1 MLHEVVISCIM
12 KLDLHSFMARRKRK
26 SSYYAPWIIIAL
38 VFAAGAFLVGRNW
51 WLERQAGLIR
61 YREFG
66 ILIPADYS
74 MHGIDVSKY
83 QQVINWDAVKA
94 MNVQETR
101 IHFAFIKATEGNDNV
116 DVFFKRNWRKAK
128 EAEMIRGAYHF
139 FIASKDGTMQA
150 RNFISQVKLQSG
162 DLPPVLDVEQT
173 NGVSKAILQQRVK
186 AFLYA
191 AELAYGVK
199 PVIYTNA
206 DFYNAYL
213 SDEFDEYPLW
223 VAHYLQ
229 PVEPRISRNWH
240 FWQHSESGRVNGIA
254 GKVDFNVFNGDSTEF
269 VKLLMK

>member
-1 MLHEVVISCIM
+1 
-12 KLDLHSFMARRKRK
+12 MARRKRK
-26 SSYYAPWIIIAL
+26 ISKTLPWIIVVL
-38 VFAAGAFLVGRNW
+38 VFVTGAALFGRNW

-66 ILIPADYS
+66 IPIPSNYS
-74 MHGIDVSKY
+74 LHGIDVSRY
-83 QQVINWDAVKA
+83 QQVINWEAVKA
-94 MNVQETR
+94 MNVQETK

-116 DVFFKRNWRKAK
+116 DFYFKRNWRKAK

-150 RNFISQVKLQSG
+150 RNFINKVKLQSG

-206 DFYNAYL
+206 DFYKAYL
-213 SDEFDEYPLW
+213 SDGFDDYPLW
-223 VAHYLQ
+223 VAHYLR
-229 PVEPRISRNWH
+229 PVEPRINRDWH
-240 FWQHSESGRVNGIA
+240 FWQHSERGRVNGIS
-254 GKVDFNVFNGDSTEF
+254 GKVDFNVFNGDSTDF
-269 VKLLMK
+269 AKLLMK

>member
-1 MLHEVVISCIM
+1 
-12 KLDLHSFMARRKRK
+12 MARRKRK
-26 SSYYAPWIIIAL
+26 ISKTLPWIIVAL
-38 VFAAGAFLVGRNW
+38 VFVAGAALFGRNW

-66 ILIPADYS
+66 IPIPTNYS
-74 MHGIDVSKY
+74 LHGIDVSRY
-83 QQVINWDAVKA
+83 QQVINWEAVKA
-94 MNVQETR
+94 MNVQETK

-116 DVFFKRNWRKAK
+116 DFYFKRNWRKAK

-150 RNFISQVKLQSG
+150 RNFINKVKLQSG

-206 DFYNAYL
+206 DFYKAYL
-213 SDEFDEYPLW
+213 SDGFDDYPLW
-223 VAHYLQ
+223 VAHYLR
-229 PVEPRISRNWH
+229 PVEPRINRDWH
-240 FWQHSESGRVNGIA
+240 FWQHSERGRVNGIS
-254 GKVDFNVFNGDSTEF
+254 GKVDFNVFNGDSTDF
-269 VKLLMK
+269 AKLLMK

>member
-1 MLHEVVISCIM
+1 M
-12 KLDLHSFMARRKRK
+12 
-26 SSYYAPWIIIAL
+26 
-38 VFAAGAFLVGRNW
+38 VFITGAFLYGRNW

-66 ILIPADYS
+66 INIPADYNL
-74 MHGIDVSKY
+74 HGIDVSRY
-83 QQVINWDAVKA
+83 QQMINWDAVKA

-101 IHFAFIKATEGNDNV
+101 IHFAFIKATEGNDNL
-116 DVFFKRNWRKAK
+116 DNYFKRNWRKAK

-139 FIASKDGTMQA
+139 FIASKDGTVQA
-150 RNFISQVKLQSG
+150 RNFIKNVKLETG

-173 NGVSKAILQQRVK
+173 NGVNKTLLQQRVK

-206 DFYNAYL
+206 DFYESYL
-213 SDEFDEYPLW
+213 KDEFDDYPLW

-229 PVEPRISRNWH
+229 PEEPRISRNWH
-240 FWQHSESGRVNGIA
+240 FWQHSESGHVNGIS
-254 GKVDFNVFNGDSTEF
+254 GKVDFNVFNGDSTAF
-269 VKLLMK
+269 VNLLIK

>member
-1 MLHEVVISCIM
+1 
-12 KLDLHSFMARRKRK
+12 MARRKRK
-26 SSYYAPWIIIAL
+26 ISKTLPWIIVAL
-38 VFAAGAFLVGRNW
+38 VFVAGAALFGRNW

-66 ILIPADYS
+66 IPIPSNYS
-74 MHGIDVSKY
+74 LHGIDVSRY
-83 QQVINWDAVKA
+83 QQIINWEAVKA
-94 MNVQETR
+94 MNVQETK

-116 DVFFKRNWRKAK
+116 DFYFKRNWRKAK

-150 RNFISQVKLQSG
+150 RNFINKVKLQSG

-206 DFYNAYL
+206 DFYKAYL
-213 SDEFDEYPLW
+213 SDGFDDYPLW
-223 VAHYLQ
+223 VAHYLR
-229 PVEPRISRNWH
+229 PVEPRINRDWH
-240 FWQHSESGRVNGIA
+240 FWQHSERGRVNGIS
-254 GKVDFNVFNGDSTEF
+254 GKVDFNVFNGDSTDF
-269 VKLLMK
+269 AKLLMK

>member
-1 MLHEVVISCIM
+1 MT
-12 KLDLHSFMARRKRK
+12 RRKRK
-26 SSYYAPWIIIAL
+26 ISYSVPWIIVAM
-38 VFAAGAFLVGRNW
+38 VFVTGAVLFGRNW

-66 ILIPADYS
+66 IPIPVNYS
-74 MHGIDVSKY
+74 LHGIDVSRY
-83 QQVINWDAVKA
+83 QQIINWEAVKA
-94 MNVQETR
+94 MNVQETK

-116 DVFFKRNWRKAK
+116 DFYFKRNWRKAK

-150 RNFISQVKLQSG
+150 RNFINKVKLQSG

-173 NGVSKAILQQRVK
+173 NGVSKAVLQQRVK

-206 DFYNAYL
+206 DFYKAYL
-213 SDEFDEYPLW
+213 SEEFDDYPLW
-223 VAHYLQ
+223 VAHYLR
-229 PVEPRISRNWH
+229 PVEPRISRDWH
-240 FWQHSESGRVNGIA
+240 FWQHSERGRVNGIS
-254 GKVDFNVFNGDSTEF
+254 GKVDFNVFNGDSTDF
-269 VKLLMK
+269 AKLLLK

>member
-1 MLHEVVISCIM
+1 
-12 KLDLHSFMARRKRK
+12 MARKKRK
-26 SSYYAPWIIIAL
+26 ISYYIPWLIVML
-38 VFAAGAFLVGRNW
+38 VFMTGAFLVGRNW

-66 ILIPADYS
+66 INIPANYS
-74 MHGIDVSKY
+74 LHGIDVSRY
-83 QQVINWDAVKA
+83 QQMINWDAVKA

-101 IHFAFIKATEGNDNV
+101 IHFAFIKATEGNDNT
-116 DVFFKRNWRKAK
+116 DNCFKRNWRKAK
-128 EAEMIRGAYHF
+128 DAEMIRGAYHF
-139 FIASKDGTMQA
+139 FIATKDGTLQA
-150 RNFISQVKLQSG
+150 RNFIKNVKLESG

-173 NGVSKAILQQRVK
+173 YGVSRTLLQQRIK

-206 DFYNAYL
+206 DFYESYL
-213 SDEFDEYPLW
+213 KDEFDDYPLW

-229 PVEPRISRNWH
+229 PQEPRISRNWH
-240 FWQHSESGRVNGIA
+240 FWQHSESGHVNGII

-269 VKLLMK
+269 VNLLIK

>member
-1 MLHEVVISCIM
+1 M
-12 KLDLHSFMARRKRK
+12 
-26 SSYYAPWIIIAL
+26 L
-38 VFAAGAFLVGRNW
+38 VFMTGAFLVGRNW

-66 ILIPADYS
+66 INIPANYS
-74 MHGIDVSKY
+74 LHGIDVSRY
-83 QQVINWDAVKA
+83 QQMINWDAVKA

-101 IHFAFIKATEGNDNV
+101 IHFAFIKATEGNDNT
-116 DVFFKRNWRKAK
+116 DNCFKRNWRKAK
-128 EAEMIRGAYHF
+128 DAEMIRGAYHF
-139 FIASKDGTMQA
+139 FIATKDGTLQA
-150 RNFISQVKLQSG
+150 RNFIKNVKLESG

-173 NGVSKAILQQRVK
+173 YGVSRTLLQQRIK

-206 DFYNAYL
+206 DFYESYL
-213 SDEFDEYPLW
+213 KDEFDDYPLW

-229 PVEPRISRNWH
+229 PQEPRISRNWH
-240 FWQHSESGRVNGIA
+240 FWQHSESGHVNGIN

-269 VKLLMK
+269 VNLLIK